1 VRNRTECEEIPER
14 WRERKSR
21 NKDSPIVVV
30 ERNKQNKEKE

>member
-1 VRNRTECEEIPER
+1 VRKYQNDG
-14 WRERKSR
+14 ERKSR